1 MEWYE
6 IIISAV
12 ATLGGV
18 GGFISIYKAK
28 PEKTSIEVQ
37 NMKEMLGEAHKMFDK
52 MKEEKEAEHEAFEE
66 YKKNNMEYVAE
77 FKERFQKVEDRL
89 DKAEQFVFTLKS
101 AIYRGYRCP
110 YPPKVE
116 DCPVLKEYE
125 KGSCTECK
133 ASAENGIA

>member
-6 IIISAV
+6 IVISAV

-37 NMKEMLGEAHKMFDK
+37 NMKEMLGEAHKMYDDARAETKELREEFSDY
-52 MKEEKEAEHEAFEE
+52 KEE
-66 YKKNNMEYVAE
+66 NMKYIAE
-77 FKERFQKVEDRL
+77 FKERFAKVEGRL
-89 DKAEQFVFTLKS
+89 EKTELAVYQ
-101 AIYRGYRCP
+101 GYRCP
-110 YPPKVE
+110 FPPKVM

-125 KGSCTECK
+125 KGNCDECK
-133 ASAENGIA
+133 ASISNDK

>member
-18 GGFISIYKAK
+18 GGFISVYKAK
-28 PEKTSIEVQ
+28 PEKTSIEVK
-37 NMKEMLGEAHKMFDK
+37 NMQEMLEESHKMYNDARNET
-52 MKEEKEAEHEAFEE
+52 KELREE
-66 YKKNNMEYVAE
+66 FSAYKRENMGYIAE
-77 FKERFQKVEDRL
+77 FKERFAKVEGRL
-89 DKAEQFVFTLKS
+89 EKTELAVYQ
-101 AIYRGYRCP
+101 GYRCP
-110 YPPKVE
+110 FPPKVA

-125 KGSCTECK
+125 KGNCTECK